1 MNNLIRRGLINN
13 PVFHFNLPH
22 LAFSKRNIEITNRG
36 DSIQSNFI
44 SRVAAGD
51 FHEEIRGVLERGG
64 REERR
69 SNLTS
74 NIVDISASYGLASN
88 IQ

>member
-1 MNNLIRRGLINN
+1 MLKKYQRLQIVGILYK
-13 PVFHFNLPH
+13 VTLFL
-22 LAFSKRNIEITNRG
+22 E
-36 DSIQSNFI
+36 
-44 SRVAAGD
+44 AGD